1 MNARFTIGMVAGT
14 ALGMAGAFM
23 LMQQIQPGS
32 TKSLMRNGKRMISRY
47 TRSMG
52 ADM

>member
-1 MNARFTIGMVAGT
+1 MNMRFTIGMVAGT
-14 ALGMAGAFM
+14 ALGVAGAFM

-52 ADM
+52 TDM

>member
-1 MNARFTIGMVAGT
+1 MNAKFSIGVIAGA

-32 TKSLMRNGKRMISRY
+32 TSNLMKNGKRMFSRY
-47 TRSMG
+47 TRTMG
-52 ADM
+52 NPS

>member
-1 MNARFTIGMVAGT
+1 MNGRFSWGMVAGT

-23 LMQQIQPGS
+23 LMQQISPGS
-32 TKSLMRNGKRMISRY
+32 TKGIVRNGKRMINRY

-52 ADM
+52 ID

>member
-1 MNARFTIGMVAGT
+1 MNLRFTMGIVAGT
-14 ALGMAGAFM
+14 ALGMASAFM
-23 LMQQIQPGS
+23 LMQQVQPGS
-32 TKSLMRNGKRMISRY
+32 TKTLMRNGKRMISRY